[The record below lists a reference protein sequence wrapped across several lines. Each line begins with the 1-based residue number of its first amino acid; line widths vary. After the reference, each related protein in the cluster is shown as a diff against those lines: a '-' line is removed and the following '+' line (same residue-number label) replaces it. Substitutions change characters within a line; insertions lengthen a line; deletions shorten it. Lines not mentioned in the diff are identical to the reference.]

1 MLRMIATIG
10 LAGVIS
16 AATAWAAP
24 LAADETTIASL
35 LHGMFDKPGET
46 LLVEPVVVA
55 GDHAI
60 ADWTQGQMGGRAL
73 LRRGQQQWTLIL
85 CAGDGIKTAEAMQMG
100 GVPPADAKALET
112 GLATAE
118 AKLSP
123 ERLAMFSRFEG
134 LVRMDGKDGESQH
147 HH

>member
-10 LAGVIS
+10 LAVAIS

-24 LAADETTIASL
+24 VTVDETTIASL
-35 LHGMFDKPGET
+35 LHGKFDKPGEM
-46 LLVEPVVVA
+46 LMVESIVVT

-85 CAGDGIKTAEAMQMG
+85 CAGDGIKSAEAMQMG
-100 GVPPADAKALET
+100 GIQPADAKTLET
-112 GLATAE
+112 ALATAE

-123 ERLAMFSRFEG
+123 ERPECSRVSG
-134 LVRMDGKDGESQH
+134 GSS
-147 HH
+147 